1 VTAVSD
7 QVHALM
13 AHTHEMIRKK
23 AVMVLINFNKAQPID
38 QFDMKMKKA
47 LCDKDPSVM
56 AASLNYFKDEAKK
69 RPNDFKDLVESFI
82 IILKQVTDHRLPR
95 DFDYHRM
102 PAPWI

>member
-1 VTAVSD
+1 
-7 QVHALM
+7 
-13 AHTHEMIRKK
+13 MIRKK

-38 QFDMKMKKA
+38 QFDTKMKKA

-82 IILKQVTDHRLPR
+82 IILK
-95 DFDYHRM
+95 
-102 PAPWI
+102 